1 MKVVFMGTPDFA
13 VECLEALMTAGHEVV
28 CVITQP
34 DRPKGRGN
42 KLSPPPVKERALAL
56 GLTVYQPTTV
66 KDDTFLALLASYQPE
81 VIVVVAY
88 GRILPQSVLDLPPY
102 GCLNVHASLLPKY
115 RGAAPIQWTILNGDS
130 EAGVTIMQ
138 LDKGMDTGDMLSKA
152 SLRVEPEDTTGSL
165 FEKLAHLGAKLLV
178 QTLSD
183 LSSGQ
188 ITPKSQDEALATYAP
203 MLGKADECLDW
214 HSSAVKLHN
223 QVRGLSPAPG
233 AYTWCGGQR
242 LKIWRTQPQPD
253 ETDGRFTPGQIV
265 QIQPDYFAVC
275 TGEGLLRVYEVQPAG
290 KKVMPVGAFLN
301 GAGLEIGSKLGA
313 WHE

>member
-13 VECLEALMTAGHEVV
+13 VECLEALVTAGHEVA

-56 GLTVYQPTTV
+56 GLPVYQPTTV
-66 KDDTFLALLASYQPE
+66 KDDAFLTLLRDYQPE

-102 GCLNVHASLLPKY
+102 GCLNVHASLLPQY
-115 RGAAPIQWTILNGDS
+115 RGAAPIQWAILNGDS
-130 EAGVTIMQ
+130 QTGVTIMQ
-138 LDKGMDTGDMLSKA
+138 LDSGMDTGDMLSKA
-152 SLRVEPEDTTGSL
+152 SLMVEPEDTTGSL

-183 LSSGQ
+183 IHSGQ
-188 ITPKSQDEALATYAP
+188 ITPEAQDDALATYAP
-203 MLGKADECLDW
+203 MLSKADECLNW
-214 HSSAVKLHN
+214 QLSAVKLHN

-233 AYTWCGGQR
+233 AYTWWAGQR

-253 ETDGRFTPGQIV
+253 ETGGKFAPGEIAE
-265 QIQPDYFAVC
+265 IRPDYFAVC

-301 GAGLEIGSKLGA
+301 GAGLEIGSKLGV
-313 WHE
+313 HNE